1 MAVVFN
7 ASRYG
12 IGLSPVQLNNHRTY
26 FGSYDYGD
34 SFVNN
39 SVETLFDE
47 NKIKAM
53 AANNQNLQLIL
64 ALNKIPFKLNMT
76 ELQELKSGH
85 CRRTMNLCGEIVKNL
100 PPSLR
105 SEVNI
110 KNLKDA
116 AMLHDFGK
124 VLIPPQV
131 LNKPAPLN
139 TKEAEI
145 MDLHPVL
152 GYELLKN
159 SGVNKDVL
167 NLIKYHHNISDVP
180 YFDINYDI
188 LNIADKYS
196 ALTEKRV
203 YKDAMTPKQA
213 LTILM
218 RETKEGKINP
228 YVFNA
233 LVKTVH
239 DAQVKKVVN
248 IS

>member
-1 MAVVFN
+1 LAVVFN

-12 IGLSPVQLNNHRTY
+12 IGLTPVQLNNHRTY

-53 AANNQNLQLIL
+53 AANNQNLQLIM
-64 ALNKIPFKLNMT
+64 ALNKIPFKLNME
-76 ELQELKSGH
+76 ELQELKNGH
-85 CRRTMNLCGEIVKNL
+85 CKRTRDLAGEIAKNL
-100 PPSLR
+100 PASLR
-105 SEVNI
+105 AEVNL

-124 VLIPPQV
+124 VLIPQEV
-131 LNKPAPLN
+131 LNKPAALN
-139 TKEAEI
+139 EKEAEI
-145 MDLHPVL
+145 MDLHSVL

-159 SGVNKDVL
+159 SGVNKEVL
-167 NLIKYHHNISDVP
+167 NLIKYHHNFNDRP
-180 YFDINYDI
+180 YFDINYDV
-188 LNIADKYS
+188 LNIADKYC

-213 LTILM
+213 LTVLM
-218 RETKEGKINP
+218 REAKEGKINP

-233 LVKTVH
+233 LVETVRK
-239 DAQVKKVVN
+239 AQSKKVVN